1 MYIGMVCKLYLVIHR
16 YAVNSS
22 TSQLLQNQDV
32 LDAPALSS
40 TSNQHTS
47 DNDET
52 RSVQSSWNETMQ
64 LKTAGNHTGKL
75 KSESVCTSSADG
87 ASMQRSIL
95 YGGFDKDRTLVLTMA
110 SL

>member
-1 MYIGMVCKLYLVIHR
+1 MVCKLSLVIHR

-52 RSVQSSWNETMQ
+52 NLMKQEVYKVVGMKQCN
-64 LKTAGNHTGKL
+64 
-75 KSESVCTSSADG
+75 
-87 ASMQRSIL
+87 
-95 YGGFDKDRTLVLTMA
+95 
-110 SL
+110 